1 MFDLENIVEKDKKA
15 VEIENLCRNLVKEW
29 FFDLNYQ
36 EKEIWLWN
44 ALVEM
49 AKIKQRRRQM

>member
-1 MFDLENIVEKDKKA
+1 MRKICAELFQTWLVELTN
-15 VEIENLCRNLVKEW
+15 E
-29 FFDLNYQ
+29 

-49 AKIKQRRRQM
+49 ARIKQRRKT

>member
-1 MFDLENIVEKDKKA
+1 MCQVAEVQETQNSEVWMRKICAELFKTWLVELTN
-15 VEIENLCRNLVKEW
+15 E
-29 FFDLNYQ
+29 

-49 AKIKQRRRQM
+49 ARIKQRRKT

>member
-1 MFDLENIVEKDKKA
+1 MFESENIVEKDNK
-15 VEIENLCRNLVKEW
+15 VFEIENLCRNLFKEW

-36 EKEIWLWN
+36 EKEVWLWN

-49 AKIKQRRRQM
+49 ARIKQRRRQM